1 MQLHFNQGNCI
12 YVIDTSALIILDFT
26 FNYDNLVFKA
36 IWEEVEDLISQGHFK
51 TINFVEDEINSY
63 EGKQDFLKKWVKKW
77 RKHLVIEVDSATMN
91 ATIPIINEEYQSGF
105 FDAKKQAEGKEEA
118 DPYLIGHCIIHNHVL
133 ITNESKTKHNKIP
146 KVAEKHGVRCIDIND
161 FLIERGLKMERKKV

>member
-1 MQLHFNQGNCI
+1 MQLDFNQGNCI

-26 FNYDNLVFKA
+26 FNYDNPVFKA

-91 ATIPIINEEYQSGF
+91 ATIPIINEEY
-105 FDAKKQAEGKEEA
+105 
-118 DPYLIGHCIIHNHVL
+118 
-133 ITNESKTKHNKIP
+133 
-146 KVAEKHGVRCIDIND
+146 
-161 FLIERGLKMERKKV
+161 

>member
-26 FNYDNLVFKA
+26 FNYDNPVFKA

-91 ATIPIINEEYQSGF
+91 ATIPIINEEY
-105 FDAKKQAEGKEEA
+105 
-118 DPYLIGHCIIHNHVL
+118 
-133 ITNESKTKHNKIP
+133 
-146 KVAEKHGVRCIDIND
+146 
-161 FLIERGLKMERKKV
+161 

>member
-1 MQLHFNQGNCI
+1 MQLDFNKGNCI

-26 FNYDNLVFKA
+26 FNYDNPVFKA

-91 ATIPIINEEYQSGF
+91 ATIPIINEEY
-105 FDAKKQAEGKEEA
+105 
-118 DPYLIGHCIIHNHVL
+118 
-133 ITNESKTKHNKIP
+133 
-146 KVAEKHGVRCIDIND
+146 
-161 FLIERGLKMERKKV
+161 

>member
-1 MQLHFNQGNCI
+1 MQLDFNQGNCI

-91 ATIPIINEEYQSGF
+91 ATIPIINEEY
-105 FDAKKQAEGKEEA
+105 
-118 DPYLIGHCIIHNHVL
+118 
-133 ITNESKTKHNKIP
+133 
-146 KVAEKHGVRCIDIND
+146 
-161 FLIERGLKMERKKV
+161 